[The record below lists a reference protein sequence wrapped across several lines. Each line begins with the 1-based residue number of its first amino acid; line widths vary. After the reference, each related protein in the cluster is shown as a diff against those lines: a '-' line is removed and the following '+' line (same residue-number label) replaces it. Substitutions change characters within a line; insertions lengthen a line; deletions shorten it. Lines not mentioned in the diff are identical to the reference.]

1 MARST
6 SLDLAPFGVTVN
18 CISPGPFLTE
28 LPLGLLSEDQKAEFT
43 NRTAMKR
50 WGKPEE
56 IAGTALLL
64 GTDAGSYI
72 TGTTILIDGGV
83 LANTL

>member
-1 MARST
+1 MN
-6 SLDLAPFGVTVN
+6 D
-18 CISPGPFLTE
+18 E
-28 LPLGLLSEDQKAEFT
+28 QKHEFT

-56 IAGTALLL
+56 MAGVALLL
-64 GTDAGSYI
+64 GTDAGSYL
-72 TGTTILIDGGV
+72 TGTTILVDGGV

>member
-1 MARST
+1 MARS
-6 SLDLAPFGVTVN
+6 SALDAGPSGVTVN

-28 LPLGLLSEDQKAEFT
+28 LPLGILSVQERERFAE
-43 NRTAMKR
+43 RAALKR
-50 WGKPEE
+50 WGQPEE
-56 IAGTALLL
+56 IAGVALLL

-72 TGTTILIDGGV
+72 TGTTFLIDGGI

>member
-1 MARST
+1 
-6 SLDLAPFGVTVN
+6 L
-18 CISPGPFLTE
+18 
-28 LPLGLLSEDQKAEFT
+28 EFT
-43 NRTAMKR
+43 NRTAVKR

-56 IAGTALLL
+56 MAGVALLL

-83 LANTL
+83 LANVL

>member
-1 MARST
+1 
-6 SLDLAPFGVTVN
+6 
-18 CISPGPFLTE
+18 
-28 LPLGLLSEDQKAEFT
+28 LGLLNDEQKLEFT
-43 NRTAMKR
+43 NRTAVKR

-56 IAGTALLL
+56 MAGVALLL

-83 LANTL
+83 LANVL